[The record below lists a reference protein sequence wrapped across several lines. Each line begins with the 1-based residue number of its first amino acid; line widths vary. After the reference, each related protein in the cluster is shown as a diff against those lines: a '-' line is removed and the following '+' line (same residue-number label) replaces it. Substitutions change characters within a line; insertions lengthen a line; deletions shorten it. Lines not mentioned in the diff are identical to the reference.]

1 MSVVRIYDSA
11 EARRTILRR
20 QPWED
25 QALPARVLDG
35 IERIFGERISAQEA
49 VGRVLRDIRRRG
61 DAAVVEW
68 SQRIDGN
75 GDASFEVPQ
84 REWRAA
90 YERLEVAER
99 DALEFAA
106 ERVAAFHRKQPVG
119 SWIDAGP
126 DGALGQLI
134 RPLDR
139 AGVYVPGG
147 TAPLPSSLLMSAI
160 PARVAGVATVIVC
173 TPPDKHGKIH
183 DLILAAAH
191 VAAVDRLFALGG
203 AQAIGAMAY
212 GTETVPAV
220 DKIVG
225 AGGLFITLAKRQ
237 VIGAVGIDGFYG
249 PTETMVIADESADPA
264 WAAADLL
271 AQAEHDVLASPI
283 LLTPSRKMAEAV
295 AVELGRQ
302 LETLSRADIAAASL
316 GDRGGIVLTAGL
328 DEALDLANAYAAE
341 HLCLLVKDP
350 WSLVGRVRNAGGV
363 FVGEHSFE
371 VLGDY
376 VAGPSHVMPTEGS
389 ARYASPLSVAD
400 FVKRINLVALTKE
413 AGAKLSAQAAI
424 LARGEGL
431 TAHAAAAEMR
441 LDGLRPSTASSALQ
455 PPAQDASSG
464 LADSKHPERRPS
476 RRDEPESK
484 DADVFE
490 QDNHPS
496 AALPPAGG
504 RSAQDALS
512 GLADAAPLESSE

>member
-1 MSVVRIYDSA
+1 MSVIRIYDSA

-25 QALPARVLDG
+25 QELPDRVLDG

-49 VGRVLRDIRRRG
+49 VGRILRDIRKQG
-61 DAAVVEW
+61 DLAAVEW
-68 SQRIDGN
+68 SRRIDGN
-75 GDASFEVPQ
+75 ASAYFEVPPS
-84 REWRAA
+84 EWKAA
-90 YERLEVAER
+90 YERLAPSER

-106 ERVAAFHRKQPVG
+106 ARVEAFHRKQPVG

-126 DGALGQLI
+126 EGALGQI
-134 RPLDR
+134 VRPLDR

-160 PARVAGVATVIVC
+160 PARVAGVETIIVC
-173 TPPDKHGKIH
+173 TPPGAQGSSRDGQIH

-191 VAAVDRLFALGG
+191 VAKIDRLFALGG

-212 GTETVPAV
+212 GTESVPAV

-225 AGGLFITLAKRQ
+225 AGGLFVTLAKRQ

-249 PTETMVIADESADPA
+249 PTETMVIADDSADPG

-283 LLTPSRKMAEAV
+283 LLTPSRGIAEAV
-295 AVELGRQ
+295 AVQIGKQ
-302 LETLSRADIAAASL
+302 LETLSRAEIAAASL
-316 GDRGGIVLTAGL
+316 GDRGGIVVTRDL
-328 DEALDLANAYAAE
+328 DEAMELANSYAAE
-341 HLCLLVKDP
+341 HLCLLVRDP

-400 FVKRINLVALTKE
+400 FVKRINLVALTRE
-413 AGAKLSAQAAI
+413 AGARLSEQAAV

-441 LDGLRPSTASSALQ
+441 AARGDGAS
-455 PPAQDASSG
+455 
-464 LADSKHPERRPS
+464 E
-476 RRDEPESK
+476 
-484 DADVFE
+484 
-490 QDNHPS
+490 
-496 AALPPAGG
+496 
-504 RSAQDALS
+504 
-512 GLADAAPLESSE
+512 